1 MNDAST
7 TQPTQADGADV
18 SEPVTGHGRHRG
30 PVSSHD
36 GAEAPR
42 GRHRKPAEESE
53 AAA

>member
-7 TQPTQADGADV
+7 NQPLPDEGAQ
-18 SEPVTGHGRHRG
+18 EATGHGRHRG

-36 GAEAPR
+36 GEAAPS
-42 GRHRKPAEESE
+42 GRHRKPAEKAQ